1 MKFVILLLILVIV
14 VYFLI
19 KIIKYILKNDIT
31 NIFIKYMNT
40 KNDKKSMSAI
50 INDIIKK
57 NDFKK
62 VEVHELDDITP
73 SSLKT
78 KEVQVLRQLLMN
90 KNINLKEKNSI
101 KEYLKRIVLMAN
113 KENNMN
119 KLSKIKIDAENLQ
132 NINEIITNSIIKED
146 NSRGL

>member
-1 MKFVILLLILVIV
+1 MKFVILLLILVIMV
-14 VYFLI
+14 CFLT
-19 KIIKYILKNDIT
+19 KIIRFILKNDIT

>member
-1 MKFVILLLILVIV
+1 MKFVILLLILVIMV
-14 VYFLI
+14 CFLT
-19 KIIKYILKNDIT
+19 KIIRFILKNDIT

-90 KNINLKEKNSI
+90 KNINFEEKNSI

-119 KLSKIKIDAENLQ
+119 KLSKIKIDAEHLQ